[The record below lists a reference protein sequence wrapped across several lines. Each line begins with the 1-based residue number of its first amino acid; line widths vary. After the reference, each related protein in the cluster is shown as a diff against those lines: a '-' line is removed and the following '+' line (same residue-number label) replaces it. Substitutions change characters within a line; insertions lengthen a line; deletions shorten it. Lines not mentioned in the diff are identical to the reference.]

1 MNKFNKNGKMIN
13 GHPWRFLQHFVDDM
27 KGTTSTLKK
36 KEIIERYSEN
46 EFVLKCLRY
55 TLDPFKMY
63 YVTSKNIKK
72 LGENYR
78 SAEAYENIFDL
89 LDDLDKRVITG
100 HKAISE
106 INSYCE
112 GKSGFVK
119 ELVHSIVDKNL
130 QIRANAKLINKV
142 IPGLIPTFELAL
154 ANSYD
159 PKHVNLESETWLASR
174 KLDGVRCIAIC
185 DNLGNVKL
193 HSRAGKEFD
202 TLDKVKEDLIYA
214 MKPNT
219 VWDGEICILDED
231 GNESFQGIMKEIRR
245 KDHTIPNPTF
255 LVFDCLTLEEFNSG
269 TSTRK
274 LSERIIKDLQPM
286 HNSIEGY
293 DTLQALEMTKVDSF
307 EQIQSMADEADSLG
321 HEGIM
326 IRKDCEYK
334 GKRSNDI
341 LKVKKMHDE
350 EYEIV
355 GFDFAD
361 HRVIENGKEVKER
374 MLSQIYIE
382 HKGNKVGVGSGFSK
396 EQRRYYTK
404 NFNELT
410 GKTATIQ
417 YFEETLNEDGLY
429 SLRFPVV
436 KHIYSN
442 GRNC

>member
-1 MNKFNKNGKMIN
+1 MNKFNENGSMIN
-13 GHPWRFLQHFVDDM
+13 GHPWRFLQHFVEDM

-46 EFVLKCLRY
+46 DFVLKCLRY

-63 YVTSKNIKK
+63 YVTSKNCKK
-72 LGENYR
+72 LSTYK
-78 SAEAYENIFDL
+78 SHDCYEDLFKL
-89 LDDLDKRVITG
+89 LDDLDNRVITG
-100 HKAISE
+100 HAAISQV
-106 INSYCE
+106 NGYCE
-112 GKSGFVK
+112 DKDAFVK
-119 ELVHSIVDKNL
+119 ELVYSIIDKNL

-159 PKHVNLESETWLASR
+159 PKHVNLEEDAWLASR

-185 DNLGNVKL
+185 NSLGNVKL

-202 TLDKVKEDLIYA
+202 TLAKVKRELIYA

-219 VWDGEICILDED
+219 VWDGEICILDKD

-255 LVFDCLTLEEFNSG
+255 LVFDTLTLEEFNSG

-274 LSERIIKDLQPM
+274 LSERLLKGL
-286 HNSIEGY
+286 EGY

-307 EQIQSMADEADSLG
+307 EQIQSMADEADELG

-355 GFDFAD
+355 GYDFAE
-361 HRVIENGKEVKER
+361 HRVIDNGKEVKER

-396 EQRRYYTK
+396 EQRRYYTT
-404 NFNELT
+404 NFEELK

-436 KHIYSN
+436 KHIYNN

>member
-1 MNKFNKNGKMIN
+1 MNKFNENGKMIN

-46 EFVLKCLRY
+46 EFVKKCLRY

-63 YVTSKNIKK
+63 YVTSKNCKK
-72 LGENYR
+72 LYNHR
-78 SAEAYENIFDL
+78 SHDSYEDIFQL

-100 HKAISE
+100 HEAISE
-106 INSYCE
+106 VNGYCE
-112 GKSGFVK
+112 DKSGFVK
-119 ELVHSIVDKNL
+119 ELVYSIIDKNL

-159 PKHVNLESETWLASR
+159 PKHVNLEEDTWLTSR

-185 DNLGNVKL
+185 DSNGEVKL

-202 TLDKVKEDLIYA
+202 TLAKVKRDLKFA
-214 MKPNT
+214 MRPNT
-219 VWDGEICILDED
+219 VWDGEICILDKD

-255 LVFDCLTLEEFNSG
+255 LVFDYLTLNEFNTG
-269 TSTRK
+269 TSTRT
-274 LSERIIKDLQPM
+274 LSERNDVVLDMDHVKSLQM
-286 HNSIEGY
+286 EKVTSI
-293 DTLQALEMTKVDSF
+293 
-307 EQIQSMADEADSLG
+307 EQIQSLADEADELG

-350 EYEIV
+350 EYEIT
-355 GFDFAD
+355 GYDFAE

-382 HKGNKVGVGSGFSK
+382 HKGNRVGVGSGFSK

-404 NFNELT
+404 NFDELT

-436 KHIYSN
+436 KHIYKN

>member
-1 MNKFNKNGKMIN
+1 MNKFNENGDKVYH
-13 GHPWRFLQHFVDDM
+13 HPWRFLHHFVEDM
-27 KGTTSTLKK
+27 KGTTSTLRK

-72 LGENYR
+72 LGEKYR
-78 SAEAYENIFDL
+78 SAEAYENIFEL

-100 HKAISE
+100 HEAISE
-106 INSYCE
+106 VNAFCE
-112 GKSGFVK
+112 NKEKFVTD
-119 ELVHSIVDKNL
+119 LVHSIIDKNL

-159 PKHVNLESETWLASR
+159 PKHVNLQEQTWLASR

-185 DNLGNVKL
+185 DSNGNVKL

-202 TLDKVKEDLIYA
+202 TLAKVKRELIYA

-219 VWDGEICILDED
+219 VWDGEICILDKD

-255 LVFDCLTLEEFNSG
+255 LVFDTLTLEEFNSG

-274 LSERIIKDLQPM
+274 LSERQLTTLKDF
-286 HNSIEGY
+286 

-355 GFDFAD
+355 GYDFAE

-404 NFNELT
+404 NFDQLK

>member
-1 MNKFNKNGKMIN
+1 MNYTWLHLK
-13 GHPWRFLQHFVDDM
+13 HFVEDM
-27 KGTTSTLKK
+27 KSTTSTLKK
-36 KEIIERYSEN
+36 KEIIERYSDK
-46 EFVLKCLRY
+46 EFVKECIKY

-63 YVTSKNIKK
+63 YVTSKNCKK
-72 LGENYR
+72 NSGLFKYNTYD
-78 SAEAYENIFDL
+78 NVFDL
-89 LDDLDKRVITG
+89 LEDLDKRVITG
-100 HKAISE
+100 HDAIAAV
-106 INSYCE
+106 N
-112 GKSGFVK
+112 GFCTQL
-119 ELVHSIVDKNL
+119 EDWAGDLVYSMIDKNL

-142 IPGLIPTFELAL
+142 IPGLVPTFELAL

-159 PKHVNLESETWLASR
+159 PKHVNLEEDTWLASR

-185 DNLGNVKL
+185 DSNGDVKL

-202 TLDKVKEDLIYA
+202 TLAKVKRDLKYA

-219 VWDGEICILDED
+219 VWDGEICILDKD

-255 LVFDCLTLEEFNSG
+255 LVFDYLTLEEFNSG
-269 TSTRK
+269 TSTRT
-274 LSERIIKDLQPM
+274 LSERKDTNYHLDHGQ
-286 HNSIEGY
+286 S
-293 DTLQALEMTKVDSF
+293 LEMEKVDSM
-307 EQIQSMADEADSLG
+307 EHIQSMADEADSLG

-326 IRKDCEYK
+326 IRKDDTYK

-350 EYEIV
+350 EYTIV
-355 GFDFAD
+355 GYDFGD
-361 HRVIENGKEVKER
+361 HRIIENGKEIKER
-374 MLSQIYIE
+374 MLSQIYIM

-396 EQRRYYTK
+396 AQRKYYTK
-404 NFNELT
+404 NFEELD
-410 GKTATIQ
+410 GKTVTIQ

-436 KHIYSN
+436 KHIYKN

>member
-1 MNKFNKNGKMIN
+1 MNKFNENGKMIN
-13 GHPWRFLQHFVDDM
+13 GHPWRFLQHFVEDM
-27 KGTTSTLKK
+27 KDTTSTLKK
-36 KEIIERYSEN
+36 KQIIERYSEN
-46 EFVLKCLRY
+46 DFVKKCLRY

-63 YVTSKNIKK
+63 YVTSKNCKK
-72 LGENYR
+72 LSNHRAHDCY
-78 SAEAYENIFDL
+78 NDLFKL
-89 LDDLDKRVITG
+89 LDDLDNRIITG
-100 HKAISE
+100 HEAISE
-106 INSYCE
+106 VNGYCE
-112 GKSGFVK
+112 DKDNFVK
-119 ELVHSIVDKNL
+119 ELVYSMIDKNL

-142 IPGLIPTFELAL
+142 IPGLVPTFEIAL

-159 PKHVNLESETWLASR
+159 PKHVDLSDNTWLASR

-185 DNLGNVKL
+185 NSNGDVKL

-202 TLDKVKEDLIYA
+202 TLAKVKRDLKFA
-214 MKPNT
+214 MRPNT
-219 VWDGEICILDED
+219 VWDGEICILDGE

-255 LVFDCLTLEEFNSG
+255 LVFDYLTIKEFNTG
-269 TSTRK
+269 TSTRT
-274 LSERIIKDLQPM
+274 LSERNDAVLDMDHVQSLKM
-286 HNSIEGY
+286 EKVTSI
-293 DTLQALEMTKVDSF
+293 
-307 EQIQSMADEADSLG
+307 EQIQALADEADSLG

-355 GFDFAD
+355 GYDFAE
-361 HRVIENGKEVKER
+361 HRVIDDGKEVKER

-382 HKGNKVGVGSGFSK
+382 HKGNRVGVGSGFSK
-396 EQRRYYTK
+396 EQRRYYTT
-404 NFNELT
+404 NFEELK

-436 KHIYSN
+436 KHIYNN

>member
-1 MNKFNKNGKMIN
+1 MNYTWLHLK
-13 GHPWRFLQHFVDDM
+13 HFVEDM
-27 KGTTSTLKK
+27 KSTTSTLKK
-36 KEIIERYSEN
+36 KEIIERYSDN
-46 EFVLKCLRY
+46 EFVKECIKY

-63 YVTSKNIKK
+63 YVTSKNCKK
-72 LGENYR
+72 NSGLFKYNTYD
-78 SAEAYENIFDL
+78 NVFDL
-89 LDDLDKRVITG
+89 LEDLDKRVITG
-100 HKAISE
+100 HDAIAAV
-106 INSYCE
+106 N
-112 GKSGFVK
+112 GFCTQL
-119 ELVHSIVDKNL
+119 EDWAGDLVYSMIDKNL

-142 IPGLIPTFELAL
+142 IPGLVPTFELAL

-159 PKHVNLESETWLASR
+159 PKHVNLEEDTWLASR

-185 DNLGNVKL
+185 DSNGDVKL

-202 TLDKVKEDLIYA
+202 TLAKVKRDLKYA

-219 VWDGEICILDED
+219 VWDGEICILDKD

-255 LVFDCLTLEEFNSG
+255 LVFDYLTLEEFNSG
-269 TSTRK
+269 TSTRT
-274 LSERIIKDLQPM
+274 LSERKDTNYHLDHVQ
-286 HNSIEGY
+286 S
-293 DTLQALEMTKVDSF
+293 LEMEKVDSM
-307 EQIQSMADEADSLG
+307 EHIQSMADEADSLG

-326 IRKDCEYK
+326 IRKDDTYK

-350 EYEIV
+350 EYTIV
-355 GFDFAD
+355 GYDFGD
-361 HRVIENGKEVKER
+361 HRIIENGKEIKER
-374 MLSQIYIE
+374 MLSQIYIM

-396 EQRRYYTK
+396 AQRKYYTK
-404 NFNELT
+404 NFEELD
-410 GKTATIQ
+410 GKTVTIQ

-436 KHIYSN
+436 KHIYKN